1 MRDGTSS
8 MHVARVKIIAA
19 ITSFRYPHFLVGR
32 QVSFDMPPPSTIYGH
47 IVSAVG
53 DWIEPAPLRFAY
65 TFSFI
70 SKGSDLEYQHIISRG
85 PPDKLTREQSASF
98 REWRAQNPLSVGGSI
113 QPTLRDFLFQ
123 TELTLYLVPATLAS
137 AFSSPVFP
145 VVLGRSQDL
154 ACVVSVEETELEMAA
169 GAYFEN
175 TLLPFSWRGKTPFGT
190 TVLMPRF
197 ISPPPDREPV
207 FAQYIALRRGER
219 LYSGDAQI
227 PLDDRRRL
235 LRYEETERW
244 LVDTKSPIEAG
255 VHRGVVPLSFVD

>member
-1 MRDGTSS
+1 MR
-8 MHVARVKIIAA
+8 VARVNITAA

-32 QVSFDMPPPSTIYGH
+32 QVSYDMPPPSTIYGH

-53 DWIEPAPLRFAY
+53 DWINPTPLRFAY
-65 TFSFI
+65 TFSFA

-98 REWRAQNPLSVGGSI
+98 RDWRAQNPLSVGGSV
-113 QPTLRDFLFQ
+113 QPTLHDFLFQ
-123 TELTLYLVPATLAS
+123 AELTLYLAPATLAS
-137 AFSSPVFP
+137 AFRSPVFP

-154 ACVVSVEETELEMAA
+154 ACVVSVEEMELQTVT
-169 GAYFEN
+169 GAYFESM
-175 TLLPFSWRGKTPFGT
+175 LVPFSWRTKTPFGT

-197 ISPPPDREPV
+197 ISPPPEREPV
-207 FAQYIALRRGER
+207 FAQYIVLRRGER

-227 PLDDRRRL
+227 APDDRRRL

-244 LVDTKSPIEAG
+244 LVDPKSPIDSG